1 MHHLPNL
8 LTLLRFLLVPPV
20 AWLILAE
27 AYGAALLLFVLAGL
41 SDALDGF
48 LARRFAWISR
58 LGALLDPLADK
69 LLLIVSCL
77 CLSLVGLI
85 PWWLTLLVLARDVLI
100 VAGAI
105 CYRWR
110 VGFLEISP
118 SRLGKLSTLLQT
130 VLVSVVLLQA
140 SLLPAFA
147 ALRLPL
153 IALVVLGSLASAIDY
168 VRDWTDK
175 YRRHKD
181 ST

>member
-20 AWLILAE
+20 AWLILAG
-27 AYGAALLLFVLAGL
+27 AYGEALLVFVLAGS

-48 LARRFAWISR
+48 LARRFGWGSR

-69 LLLIVSCL
+69 LLLILSFI

-85 PWWLTLLVLARDVLI
+85 PPWLVLVVLARDVLI
-100 VAGAI
+100 VVGAL

-110 VGFLEISP
+110 VGFLEVSP
-118 SRLGKLSTLLQT
+118 SRLGKLSTFLQT
-130 VLVSVVLLQA
+130 VLVATVLLQA
-140 SLLPAFA
+140 SLLPAVA

-153 IALVVLGSLASAIDY
+153 IWLVLLGSLASAVDY
-168 VRDWTDK
+168 VREWTGK

-181 ST
+181 SI

>member
-27 AYGAALLLFVLAGL
+27 AYDSALLLFVLAGA

-48 LARRFAWISR
+48 LARRFAWTSR

-69 LLLIVSCL
+69 LLLVVSCL
-77 CLSLVGLI
+77 CLSWVGLI
-85 PWWLTLLVLARDVLI
+85 PGWLALVVLARDMLI
-100 VAGAI
+100 VAGAV

-110 VGFLEISP
+110 VGSLTISP
-118 SRLGKLSTLLQT
+118 SRLGKLSTFLQT
-130 VLVSVVLLQA
+130 ALVSVALLQA

-153 IALVVLGSLASAIDY
+153 IVLVVLGSLASAVDY
-168 VRDWTDK
+168 VREWTDK

>member
-1 MHHLPNL
+1 MHYLPNL
-8 LTLLRFLLVPPV
+8 ITLLRFLLVPPV
-20 AWLILAE
+20 AWLILTE
-27 AYGAALLLFVLAGL
+27 IYGTALLLFVLAGA

-48 LARRFAWISR
+48 LARRFAWDSR

-69 LLLIVSCL
+69 LLLVISCV

-85 PWWLTLLVLARDVLI
+85 PWWVALVVLARDVLI

-110 VGFLEISP
+110 VGFLEIRP
-118 SRLGKLSTLLQT
+118 SRLGKLSTFLQT
-130 VLVSVVLLQA
+130 ALVSVVLLQA
-140 SLLPAFA
+140 SLLPASA
-147 ALRLPL
+147 ALLLPL
-153 IALVVLGSLASAIDY
+153 ILLVVLGSLVSAVDY
-168 VRDWTDK
+168 VREWTDK